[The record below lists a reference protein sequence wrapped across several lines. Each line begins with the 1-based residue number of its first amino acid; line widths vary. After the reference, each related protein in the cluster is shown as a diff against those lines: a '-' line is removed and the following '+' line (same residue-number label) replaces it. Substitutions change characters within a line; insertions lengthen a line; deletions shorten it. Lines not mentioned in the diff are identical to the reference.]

1 MVYLDKPGHQVMST
15 KTLLH
20 SNVVAF
26 KVMVLN
32 ISFLIVTEIH
42 MKMFIGY
49 GLSVYYPTF
58 WLDSHLLAFCPP
70 IN

>member
-1 MVYLDKPGHQVMST
+1 MVYLDKPGYQVMST

-20 SNVVAF
+20 SNVVAS
-26 KVMVLN
+26 KVMVIN

-42 MKMFIGY
+42 MTIFIGY
-49 GLSVYYPTF
+49 GLSVYYTKF
-58 WLDSHLLAFCPP
+58 WLYSQLLAFCPP